1 MKRYLQ
7 DMHFIYKYKSIA
19 PLDISIFVEMKKHTI
34 AHLINT
40 NKNSLPI
47 SLNNRNNYTEK

>member
-1 MKRYLQ
+1 
-7 DMHFIYKYKSIA
+7 MHFIYKYKSIA
-19 PLDISIFVEMKKHTI
+19 PLDISIIVEMKKHSI

-40 NKNSLPI
+40 DKNSLPI